1 MGFDHTPVMPDK
13 VRRHL
18 NLKPGDIC
26 VDGTMGGCGHAFKM
40 AESVFPTGRLICIDQ
55 DMDAITHGRQKL
67 KPFGSSVTVFHDNFS
82 NLRSI
87 LDDLNI
93 SGVDGILLDL
103 GLSLHQLRKSTRGF
117 SFLKDEPLDMRMN
130 TGSSLT
136 AADLVNTL
144 KEKELADLFF
154 KYGEEP
160 MSRRIARAVVAAR
173 TRAFLN
179 SSKTLAEIVKHAV
192 PVKKAVK
199 MKIHPATRVF
209 QALRIAVNKEL
220 DQLEAFLTHLP
231 DYLNRGGRI
240 CVISFHSLED
250 RMVKHSFRSFEQGC
264 TCPRDFPKCVCGFK
278 QKLKLISR
286 KPFMADKDEIYV
298 NPMARSARMRVA
310 ERI

>member
-1 MGFDHTPVMPDK
+1 
-13 VRRHL
+13 
-18 NLKPGDIC
+18 
-26 VDGTMGGCGHAFKM
+26 
-40 AESVFPTGRLICIDQ
+40 
-55 DMDAITHGRQKL
+55 
-67 KPFGSSVTVFHDNFS
+67 
-82 NLRSI
+82 
-87 LDDLNI
+87 
-93 SGVDGILLDL
+93 
-103 GLSLHQLRKSTRGF
+103 
-117 SFLKDEPLDMRMN
+117 MRMN

-192 PVKKAVK
+192 PVKMAVK

-220 DQLEAFLTHLP
+220 DQLEAFLMHLP
-231 DYLNRGGRI
+231 DYLNKGGRI

-278 QKLKLISR
+278 QKLKLISK